1 MDVFAISDLHLSF
14 SVDKP
19 MNIFGGWDDYTRRL
33 EIAWRRLVQDGD
45 FVVLPG
51 DISWAMDLAQAKADF
66 AFIHALPGTKFI
78 LKGNHDYWWNTVKK
92 MNEFFAEN
100 GFSTLKIIHNNAAA
114 AENIAVCG
122 TRGWFYDLVDSADK
136 KVLNREVGRLRMS
149 IEAAKK
155 TGLEPVVFL
164 HYPPLYGEYRCDEI
178 MDVLIRYGVKRCYYG
193 HLHAQSHKKAVTGL
207 REGIEFRLVSADYL
221 KFVPELVR

>member
-1 MDVFAISDLHLSF
+1 MSVFVIADLHLSF

-19 MNIFGGWDDYTRRL
+19 MNIFGGWSDYTVRL
-33 EIAWRRLVQDGD
+33 ENAWRKLVKDGD

-51 DISWAMDLAQAKADF
+51 DISWAMDLAQVKSDF
-66 AFIHALPGTKFI
+66 EFINTLPGTKFI
-78 LKGNHDYWWNTVKK
+78 MKGNHDYWWNTVKK
-92 MNEFFAEN
+92 MKEFLTENEF
-100 GFSTLKIIHNNAAA
+100 STIQFIHNNAAA
-114 AENIAVCG
+114 AENIAICG

-136 KVLNREVGRLRMS
+136 KVLNREAGRLKTS
-149 IEAAKK
+149 ILDAKK

-164 HYPPLYGEYRCDEI
+164 HYPPIYGEYRCDEI
-178 MDVLIRYGVKRCYYG
+178 MNVLIESGVKRCYYG

-207 REGIEFRLVSADYL
+207 QEGIEFRLISADFL